1 MVKYNMRKQ
10 QYKSIVIYFV
20 GNRFD
25 YAVTLESAIEE
36 QLQQITDAWI
46 VKKD

>member
-1 MVKYNMRKQ
+1 MRKQ

-25 YAVTLESAIEE
+25 YVVTLE
-36 QLQQITDAWI
+36 ITAMKYQSILSPQSDKMTSLI
-46 VKKD
+46 NLK